1 MLSTLGFEPPLP
13 AGPFQ
18 DLWVT
23 EGPLPSQGLL
33 TQGALLL
40 LPQVNDNLVLYD
52 AAISACKACPESV
65 DVQEAMG
72 IYADMQR
79 CSLSHLCQLQWESA
93 EPPLTGPL
101 TPSLPVSLLLCSQ
114 QKQHLW
120 YSSIPYR
127 LRR

>member
-1 MLSTLGFEPPLP
+1 MLSTLGLEPPLP
-13 AGPFQ
+13 AGPVQ

-23 EGPLPSQGLL
+23 EDALPLQGLL
-33 TQGALLL
+33 TKSALLL

-79 CSLSHLCQLQWESA
+79 CSLLHLCQLQ
-93 EPPLTGPL
+93 
-101 TPSLPVSLLLCSQ
+101 
-114 QKQHLW
+114 
-120 YSSIPYR
+120 
-127 LRR
+127 